1 MKNKKQAGNS
11 IQRLFSHPDNRYNFE
26 LFYKYLSQTQVH
38 GGFVLCK
45 GMPAE
50 RNRILTFFQ
59 HDSLMGR
66 IHLIDMVNPL
76 IDTIGLQEAIAAAHE
91 KRGDKKDIFFIY
103 NIEDCIEQLK
113 AGEKDFFERLNLIR
127 DFFMRYS
134 SVFVFFMTEWLGK
147 EMIRHAFDF
156 YDWIKLTF
164 SFIPEEEEKKLLQA
178 IPGIETQKYS
188 DPQEKIKYLQ
198 TKIEKI
204 KDKQRRLPLLRD
216 IGTLYY
222 QIGDY
227 NLALK
232 YTIEAVDILEMSP
245 DKQTDD
251 LAAAYNKISQIYLA
265 MGQLDQALEFQ
276 LKALKIR
283 KSVLDPNHPDLAQ
296 SYNNGA
302 MIYRAMGQQARA
314 LKFLL
319 KALKILE
326 SVLAPNHPD
335 LAVPYHNLS
344 TFCNDMKNYPAA
356 LGYAEK
362 AVAIMQKI
370 FPNGHPILDIM
381 KENRDRI
388 KTLV

>member
-50 RNRILTFFQ
+50 RNRILSFFQ

-76 IDTIGLQEAIAAAHE
+76 IDAIGLQEMIAAAHE
-91 KRGDKKDIFFIY
+91 KIGGKRDIFFIY
-103 NIEDCIEQLK
+103 NIEDCIERLK
-113 AGEKDFFERLNLIR
+113 AGERDFFERLNLIR

-134 SVFVFFMTEWLGK
+134 SVFVFFMTGWLVK

-164 SFIPEEEEKKLLQA
+164 TFIPEEEDRKLLQA

-188 DPQEKIKYLQ
+188 EPQEKIKYLQ

-216 IGTLYY
+216 IGTLFY

-232 YTIEAVDILEMSP
+232 YAIEAVDILEMSP

-251 LAAAYNKISQIYLA
+251 LAAAYNNISQIYLA
-265 MGQLDQALEFQ
+265 MGQLNRALEFQ
-276 LKALKIR
+276 LKALKIGE
-283 KSVLDPNHPDLAQ
+283 SVLDPNHPNLAT
-296 SYNNGA
+296 SC
-302 MIYRAMGQQARA
+302 
-314 LKFLL
+314 
-319 KALKILE
+319 
-326 SVLAPNHPD
+326 
-335 LAVPYHNLS
+335 HNLS
-344 TFCNDMKNYPAA
+344 LIYRHMNDTPTA

-362 AVAIMQKI
+362 AVAILEKL
-370 FPNGHPILDIM
+370 FPEGHPNLD
-381 KENRDRI
+381 KFKKNRDLI
-388 KTLV
+388 KKLV